1 MLRDQHGN
9 VDVERTKK
17 VREEVERK
25 EKERMM
31 KARWDTYEEAWKTL
45 TVGGKGK
52 KKATEEVVK
61 DVGFGDVPWPVWVED
76 EEGKE
81 KKLTMTISLRVR
93 ESCPLRMK
101 KRVTTLEDLT
111 VDRVQDFLFS
121 PLSIRGCT
129 VMPKARIRS
138 SFLRWHPDKLGWL
151 IDRVKDDDV
160 ENVKMGIG
168 IVVESLQ
175 RMNGALKGS

>member
-1 MLRDQHGN
+1 
-9 VDVERTKK
+9 
-17 VREEVERK
+17 VERK

-31 KARWDTYEEAWKTL
+31 KARWDTYEEAWRML
-45 TVGGKGK
+45 SVGGKGK
-52 KKATEEVVK
+52 KKATEKVVK

-81 KKLTMTISLRVR
+81 KKLTMTISLRSR
-93 ESCPLRMK
+93 ESSFRKK

-111 VDRVQDFLFS
+111 VDRVQDFLYS

-129 VMPKARIRS
+129 VMPKTRIRS